1 MRLFLGGTFN
11 PVHIGHI
18 RLALECQWQTGA
30 RQVDFVPCRL
40 PPHKPEPGVSS
51 RHRVNMLELAVDEL
65 NRLPGIDA
73 RFAVEQSELQR
84 DGPSYTVDSLA
95 HLRRLYPD
103 ESLSWIIGMD
113 SLVQLEQWYN
123 WQSLT
128 DHANLLVVNR
138 PGSDVP
144 AAGQL
149 DWWLAQRRCAVEQLP
164 VKGGVAFLTTT
175 PLAVSSTAIRRQVYL
190 HQSPAYLVTDV
201 VRNYIATHYLYQT
214 SESID
219 I

>member
-18 RLALECQWQTGA
+18 RLALECQWRTGA
-30 RQVDFVPCRL
+30 SHVHFVPCRL
-40 PPHKPEPGVSS
+40 PPHKPEPSVSP
-51 RHRVNMLELAVDEL
+51 RHRVNMLEQVAEEL
-65 NRLPGIDA
+65 NQLPDTNA
-73 RFAVEQSELQR
+73 RFAVDQNELQR

-95 HLRRLYPD
+95 YLRRLYPD
-103 ESLSWIIGMD
+103 EPLSWIIGMD
-113 SLVQLEQWYN
+113 SLAQLEQWYN

-138 PGSDVP
+138 PGYDVP
-144 AAGQL
+144 GAGQL
-149 DWWLAQRRCAVEQLP
+149 DWWLAQRRCDVEQLP
-164 VKGGVAFLTTT
+164 IKGGVAFISTT
-175 PLAVSSTAIRRQVYL
+175 PLAVSSTAIRRQVYSR
-190 HQSPAYLVTDV
+190 QSPAYLVTDV
-201 VRNYIATHYLYQT
+201 VRDYIATHHLYQT